1 METLIVECTSD
12 ADFKVARTLFEEYA
26 RALGID
32 LCFQNFADEL
42 ERMREI
48 YGAPRGCLLL
58 ARQGERAVG
67 CVGLRPLGADAC
79 EMKRLYVRPEARG
92 RNVGRQ
98 LTVALVE
105 RARAAGFR
113 RLVLDTLPSMNVAQT
128 LYRSLRFRDTAAYYP
143 NPLPGVSYM
152 ELELTRI
159 DPLCPQRP
167 LR

>member
-1 METLIVECTSD
+1 VETLIVECTSD

-32 LCFQNFADEL
+32 LCFQNFGDEL

-58 ARQGERAVG
+58 ARRGENAVG
-67 CVGLRPLGADAC
+67 CVGLRPLDADAC

-113 RLVLDTLPSMNVAQT
+113 RLVLDTLPSMTVAQT
-128 LYRSLRFRDTAAYYP
+128 LYRSLGFRDTGAYYP

-152 ELELTRI
+152 ELELTRT
-159 DPLCPQRP
+159 DPQRL